1 MEVELRFD
9 EVLSVHMALMQL
21 IDRRFASIVMSIRV
35 SNALRRIQPV
45 FEDVAQQYNATIERH
60 AKRDEEGNV
69 LYTDETKTQIAPI
82 DPNAM
87 NEALEDF
94 FAGTIQVTLPRLS
107 SVGLALADGSLCLAD
122 VAAISVLFEGP
133 STASHTL
140 SRDDIMDLSG
150 TLNGL
155 MGESFASS
163 ESLLKIAKTHHVIV
177 RSVRTILTE
186 RRLIAKGTDGDAED
200 AVRHYMQ
207 GQVAVEFPP
216 LSTDDFA
223 LADGGVLSPR
233 QLYGLVPVLALGEN

>member
-9 EVLSVHMALMQL
+9 EVLSAHGVLTQL
-21 IDRRFASIVMSIRV
+21 IDRRFASIEMAIRV
-35 SNALRRIQPV
+35 SDAHRRIRPV
-45 FEDVAQQYNATIERH
+45 FEDVAQQYNATLERH
-60 AKRDEEGNV
+60 AKRDEDDEI
-69 LYTDETKTQIAPI
+69 LFTDETKTQIVPL
-82 DPNAM
+82 DPDAM

-107 SVGLALADGSLCLAD
+107 SLGLALADGSLRLAD
-122 VAAISVLFEGP
+122 VAAISVLFEGL
-133 STASHTL
+133 SMTSHTL
-140 SRDDIMDLSG
+140 SREDVLDLSG
-150 TLNGL
+150 TLTGL

-163 ESLLKIAKTHHVIV
+163 KSLLKIARAHHVIV
-177 RSVRTILTE
+177 GSARTILAE
-186 RRLIAKGTDGDAED
+186 KRLIAKGADGDAGD